1 MCNIVV
7 GEREKRFEGVYDSDE
22 DIEEGLAEER

>member
-7 GEREKRFEGVYDSDE
+7 GEREKRVEEDDDSED
-22 DIEEGLAEER
+22 DIEEGHAEDQ